1 MKGLELALPGGKGK
15 LKLPIILIVIAVIL
29 VAVIITGLI
38 ISGLSVSLKNADKE
52 NEELR
57 AMIEQLKEELVEA
70 NKIDV
75 AYVGNRLD
83 TISQLAVAEMTYNG
97 IIHFKDGNI
106 PFIDLKE
113 FYMAYTV
120 SLKAGYD
127 LSAADIKVT
136 ENTVTIT
143 LPEAEIYEPNVD
155 ETSIRF
161 FDESVSLFNQENKED
176 LIEAITAAKE
186 DVLAQPETERMK
198 ETARLHVEILIK
210 ALFEGQI
217 GDRDLILNIG

>member
-1 MKGLELALPGGKGK
+1 MAGLELALPGKNGKI
-15 LKLPIILIVIAVIL
+15 KLPVFLIVLAVAL
-29 VAVIITGLI
+29 VAVIVIGLV
-38 ISGLSVSLKNADKE
+38 ISGLSTSLDNAKSE
-52 NEELR
+52 NDELR
-57 AMIEQLKEELVEA
+57 AMVEQLREDLDEA

-75 AYVGNRLD
+75 AYVGNRLE

-97 IIHFKDGNI
+97 MIHFKEGNI
-106 PFIDLKE
+106 PFINLKE

-127 LSAADIKVT
+127 LSKADIRVT
-136 ENTVTIT
+136 ENTVMIT

-155 ETSIRF
+155 ETSLRF
-161 FDESVSLFNQENKED
+161 FDQSVSLFNHEEKED

-198 ETARLHVEILIK
+198 ETARFHVEILIK

>member
-1 MKGLELALPGGKGK
+1 MADLKLALPGGKGK
-15 LKLPIILIVIAVIL
+15 IKLPVMLIAGAVIL
-29 VAVIITGLI
+29 VAVIVTGLI
-38 ISGLSVSLKNADKE
+38 ISGLSASLENADKE

-57 AMIEQLKEELVEA
+57 AMIEQLKEELDEA

-97 IIHFKDGNI
+97 MIHFKEGNI

-161 FDESVSLFNQENKED
+161 FDQTTSWFNAEQKDD

-186 DVLAQPETERMK
+186 DVLVQPETERMK
-198 ETARLHVEILIK
+198 ETARLHVEVLIK

>member
-1 MKGLELALPGGKGK
+1 MAGLELALPGKKGK
-15 LKLPIILIVIAVIL
+15 VKLPAMLIVAAIL
-29 VAVIITGLI
+29 LVVVLGVSLV
-38 ISGLSVSLKNADKE
+38 ISGMSTSLDRAQDE
-52 NEELR
+52 NDELR
-57 AMIEQLKEELVEA
+57 EMVEQLRLELDEA

-97 IIHFKDGNI
+97 IIHFKEGNI
-106 PFIDLKE
+106 PLIDLKE
-113 FYMAYTV
+113 FYMAYSV

-127 LSAADIKVT
+127 LSKADIKVT

-143 LPEAEIYEPNVD
+143 LPEAEIYDPNVD

-161 FDESVSLFNQENKED
+161 FDQSFALFNQENKED
-176 LIEAITAAKE
+176 LVEAITAAKE
-186 DVLAQPETERMK
+186 DVLAQPETARMK
-198 ETARLHVEILIK
+198 ETARLHVEVLVK

>member
-1 MKGLELALPGGKGK
+1 MKTLELALPSGKGK
-15 LKLPIILIVIAVIL
+15 IKLPGILIVIAVVLI
-29 VAVIITGLI
+29 VAIVIGLI
-38 ISGLSVSLKNADKE
+38 ISGLSASLDNANKAND
-52 NEELR
+52 ELR
-57 AMIEQLKEELVEA
+57 AMVEQLKLDLEEA

-83 TISQLAVAEMTYNG
+83 SISQLAVAEMTYNG
-97 IIHFKDGNI
+97 IIHFKEGNI

-113 FYMAYTV
+113 FYMVYSV

-127 LSAADIKVT
+127 LSKADIKVT

-155 ETSIRF
+155 ETSIQF
-161 FDESVSLFNQENKED
+161 FDESVSLFNHESKDD
-176 LIEAITAAKE
+176 LIEAITAAKN

-198 ETARLHVEILIK
+198 ETARIHVEALIK

-217 GDRDLILNIG
+217 GSRDLILNIG